1 MKKKIN
7 CIINIIFRKR
17 VASSESIRVLDDS
30 ENFDKLPFGKSN
42 NSNEDKKKLN
52 LEQRS
57 LKTKKSRKR
66 IRIQSELFYIEKNRS
81 EFQRR
86 TSEVGIKVYNLLLKI
101 V

>member
-86 TSEVGIKVYNLLLKI
+86 TSEVGIKVYNLL
-101 V
+101 

>member
-7 CIINIIFRKR
+7 CIINIIYRKR

-42 NSNEDKKKLN
+42 NSNEDKKKLSF
-52 LEQRS
+52 EQNKS

-86 TSEVGIKVYNLLLKI
+86 TSEVGIKVYNLL
-101 V
+101 